1 VASIIE
7 WKRTT
12 TQYVAILQAAD
23 RFDPTTIRPVEKN
36 GPETILAG
44 RLRGTDREEW
54 YALAYDR
61 NELDFDEAR
70 DLARAR
76 VDAIREAQR
85 GPLY

>member
-1 VASIIE
+1 MASIIE

-23 RFDPTTIRPVEKN
+23 RFDPATIRPLEKN
-36 GPETILAG
+36 GPETILVG
-44 RLRGTDREEW
+44 RLRGTNQEDW

-70 DLARAR
+70 DMARAR
-76 VDAIREAQR
+76 IDELRQQQR
-85 GPLY
+85 GAY